1 MRRRNSTSTPPINIL
16 MFKLVGEMAQ
26 NCKCGTFCTGINFF
40 RIFHKT
46 RCNVEKSSISA
57 FVLCALTGIL

>member
-1 MRRRNSTSTPPINIL
+1 

-57 FVLCALTGIL
+57 FVLCALAGIL